1 MDSVLAHKFSRLL
14 FTALALCGCTLS
26 LAAPFSAFDARSMA
40 MGGAGV
46 AVAGADSAA
55 LFNPALLSVTRYS
68 DDFTLLLPAIAV
80 RVADPKDLAGRIDAF
95 NTGDYVNILQT
106 SITALDAAIATANAM
121 PTAPNIASVGTNAA
135 AVSANLTNLSAQIDT
150 MNNKPVTL
158 DGNLS
163 TVIGIPNKKFGIAFY
178 ANASVAT
185 GGAFQ
190 YKDAA
195 LLASLANQTSCLAT
209 AAAIADPIAAQAAIS
224 ACGTPAF
231 TSASL
236 QSTVTLRGIMLRE
249 AGFAVSREY
258 MINGQRIALGITP
271 KIAQAQIFDI
281 PIGINS
287 PSLSNFNENDYKAQ
301 YNAPNFD
308 LGIAKNFRTG
318 WRAGMVIKNV
328 IPYFLDF
335 KRAPTP
341 GATPVATG
349 ETLRLVPQTRAG
361 LSYTNKWSVV
371 ALDMDLYRNDPVG
384 LENYTQYIALGGEL
398 NAWNFGQLRAGYRAD
413 LVDSS
418 RNIVSIGIGFS
429 PFGLHAD
436 FAVAGNT
443 TEVGAAFQLGFRF

>member
-1 MDSVLAHKFSRLL
+1 MVRIIVRL
-14 FTALALCGCTLS
+14 FIAAGALACNHA
-26 LAAPFSAFDARSMA
+26 LATPFSMFDARSMA

-46 AVAGADSAA
+46 AVAGSDSAA

-68 DDFTLLLPAIAV
+68 DDFTLSLPSVVV
-80 RVADPKDLAGRIDAF
+80 RVADPEDLAGRIEAF
-95 NTGDYVNILQT
+95 DSGDYVNILQN
-106 SITALDAAIATANAM
+106 SISALDSAIATATTT
-121 PTAPNIASVGTNAA
+121 PTVPNIANVGTNAA
-135 AVSANLTNLSAQIDT
+135 TVSANLTNLSTQIDT
-150 MNNKPVTL
+150 MNNKPIAL

-163 TVIGIPNKKFGIAFY
+163 TVIGIPNKKFGLALY

-209 AAAIADPIAAQAAIS
+209 AAAIADPAAAALAIS

-231 TSASL
+231 TSDSL

-249 AGFAVSREY
+249 VGFAVSREY
-258 MINGQRIALGITP
+258 LINGQRIALGITP
-271 KIAQAQIFDI
+271 KIAQAQIVDI

-287 PSLSNFNENDYKAQ
+287 PSLSDFNENDYKAQ
-301 YNAPNFD
+301 YSVPNFD
-308 LGIAKNFRTG
+308 LGVAKNFRTG
-318 WRAGMVIKNV
+318 WRAGLVVKNV

-335 KRAPTP
+335 KRAPAP
-341 GATPVATG
+341 GETPVATG
-349 ETLRLVPQTRAG
+349 EVLRLIPQTRAG
-361 LSYTNKWSVV
+361 ISHTNKWSVV

-398 NAWNFGQLRAGYRAD
+398 SARNFGQLRAGYRVD
-413 LVDSS
+413 LVDSR
-418 RNIVSIGIGFS
+418 RNIVSLGIGFS

-436 FAVAGNT
+436 FAVAGNM
-443 TEVGAAFQLGFRF
+443 TEVGAAFQLGFNF